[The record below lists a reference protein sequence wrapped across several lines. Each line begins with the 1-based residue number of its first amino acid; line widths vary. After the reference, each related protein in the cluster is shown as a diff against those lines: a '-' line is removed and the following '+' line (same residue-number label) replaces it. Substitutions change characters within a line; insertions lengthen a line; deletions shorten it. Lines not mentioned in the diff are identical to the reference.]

1 MAILGKI
8 IKGAIHLT
16 SSLSS
21 DSKSAKEM
29 QLNVLEDILST
40 AKHTAFGRHYN
51 FEKILE
57 SNDLREAFASTIPLH
72 DYKAIYDGWW
82 HRLLESEPDVC
93 WPGTIEYFA
102 LSSGTSGSPSKH
114 IPVSDEMIKA
124 IRQTGIQQVVSLA
137 NFNLPSD
144 FFAKEILM
152 LGSSTDLADKGE
164 YYEGEISG
172 ISASK
177 IPFWFD
183 KYYKPG
189 RDIAQIDDWEERIN
203 QIALKAKDWD
213 IGALS
218 GIPAWIQL
226 MLERV
231 IEHHNLTN
239 IHEIWPNLQVYA
251 TGGVAFEPYRK
262 SFEKLFAKPLIYVDT
277 YLASEGFMAFQAR
290 PETQAMALALENG
303 IYFEFIPFNGEY
315 FNSEGEV
322 KPGIRPLGIADV
334 KTDQEYAL
342 VISTCSGAWRY
353 MLGDTIRFTDLERHE
368 ILITGRTKHFM
379 NVAGSQMTIE
389 HMNNAIGM
397 LEESLNVTIQEFT
410 MTAIPHEG
418 HFAHKWYLGTDDA
431 LDPEVA
437 RQQMDEYLQ
446 EINKNYKRART
457 KALKDIFVEV
467 VTPDCFYN
475 WLERTKKKGGQ
486 IKMPRVLKDE
496 QWTEWED
503 HARQS
508 QHPTV
513 QDRQPLK
520 NSSAARNK
528 KKANT

>member
-16 SSLSS
+16 STLTSENKDPEAL
-21 DSKSAKEM
+21 
-29 QLNVLEDILST
+29 QLEVLEELLT
-40 AKHTAFGRHYN
+40 EARNTAFGKHYA
-51 FEKILE
+51 FKQVLE
-57 SNDLREAFASTIPLH
+57 SDDVRSAFINKVPLH
-72 DYKAIYDGWW
+72 DYKAIYDAWW
-82 HRLLESEPDVC
+82 HRLLNSEADVC

-102 LSSGTSGSPSKH
+102 LSSGTSGAPSKH
-114 IPVSDEMIKA
+114 IPVSNEMIKA

-137 NFNLPSD
+137 NFDLPSD
-144 FFAKEILM
+144 FFEKEILM

-177 IPFWFD
+177 IPNWFD
-183 KYYKPG
+183 SYYKPG

-203 QIALKAKDWD
+203 QIALRAKDWD

-231 IEHHNLTN
+231 IEHHKLTN

-262 SFEKLFAKPLIYVDT
+262 SFEKLLAKPLIYVDT
-277 YLASEGFMAFQAR
+277 YLASEGFMAFQTR

-303 IYFEFIPFNGEY
+303 IYFEFIPFDGDH
-315 FNSEGEV
+315 FDSDGEV
-322 KPGIRPLGIADV
+322 KPGVQPLSIGQV

-353 MLGDTIRFTDLERHE
+353 MIGDTIRFTDLERHE

-389 HMNNAIGM
+389 HMNNAMKM
-397 LEESLNVTIQEFT
+397 LEESLKVTVREFT
-410 MTAIPHEG
+410 MSAVEHEG

-431 LDPEVA
+431 IDPAVA
-437 RQQMDEYLQ
+437 RQKMDDYLQ

-457 KALKDIFVEV
+457 KALKEVFVEV
-467 VTPDCFYN
+467 IDAECFYN

-486 IKMPRVLKDE
+486 IKMPRVLKSE
-496 QWTEWED
+496 QWEEWE
-503 HARQS
+503 AFAKQYKGKTS
-508 QHPTV
+508 

-520 NSSAARNK
+520 NTASARTR